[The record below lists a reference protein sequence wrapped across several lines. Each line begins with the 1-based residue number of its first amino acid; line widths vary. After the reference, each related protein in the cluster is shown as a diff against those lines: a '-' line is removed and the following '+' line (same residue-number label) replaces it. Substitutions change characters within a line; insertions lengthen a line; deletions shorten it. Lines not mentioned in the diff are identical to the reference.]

1 MRRRYGGREVML
13 RLLKTCG
20 VWLLSLLIIIAP
32 AVLQAIG
39 AIKD

>member
-1 MRRRYGGREVML
+1 ML
-13 RLLKTCG
+13 RLAQTCG
-20 VWLLSLLIIIAP
+20 IWLLSLLIVITP